1 MWTAV
6 NFLIIHLSGVRQDPF
21 WGVYYLLGGKFMKPK
36 NQRKKYKERHPN
48 NLDWPATLEDAVE
61 KLLIF
66 LDTTQK
72 DKLREISKEDL
83 VCDFGLLMWV
93 RNQFGLWAGN
103 KKLLEDCA
111 IFSNEI
117 FVSDK
122 ELFYF
127 ISADEASGIILE
139 QTWKKLQDEQT

>member
-1 MWTAV
+1 
-6 NFLIIHLSGVRQDPF
+6 
-21 WGVYYLLGGKFMKPK
+21 MKPK

-111 IFSNEI
+111 IFSNEL

-122 ELFYF
+122 EVFYF
-127 ISADEASGIILE
+127 ISADDASGIILE